1 VLARNHL
8 LAGAGIDDPIATDKY
23 RLLRTRI
30 GQIMSARSWR
40 SIGVTSPGTKAGK
53 SVTAIN
59 LAISTAREAN
69 FKVLLVDCD
78 IRKPS
83 VKAYMGLES
92 STGLPDYL
100 EGKAGLD
107 DVIVDIENI
116 PNLSVLPGA
125 DAGITGSAPELLKSE
140 RMHDLLQA
148 LPASERS
155 TVVVVDLPPAL
166 IGDDVIAVAENL
178 DCLLVV
184 IDAASTDADDLKHTV
199 ELLQGFNVV
208 GTVLNNSDEKPK
220 QHEGYYSAYYTER
233 SGDSASTAS
242 PATGV
247 S

>member
-1 VLARNHL
+1 
-8 LAGAGIDDPIATDKY
+8 
-23 RLLRTRI
+23 
-30 GQIMSARSWR
+30 
-40 SIGVTSPGTKAGK
+40 
-53 SVTAIN
+53 
-59 LAISTAREAN
+59 
-69 FKVLLVDCD
+69 
-78 IRKPS
+78 
-83 VKAYMGLES
+83 
-92 STGLPDYL
+92 
-100 EGKAGLD
+100 
-107 DVIVDIENI
+107 
-116 PNLSVLPGA
+116 
-125 DAGITGSAPELLKSE
+125 
-140 RMHDLLQA
+140 
-148 LPASERS
+148 
-155 TVVVVDLPPAL
+155 VVVVDLPPAL